1 MSKYG
6 KNVGGG
12 GGWGGTG
19 SYAPDMTEIVDFKS
33 FLL

>member
-6 KNVGGG
+6 KNVG
-12 GGWGGTG
+12 GGTG

>member
-1 MSKYG
+1 MVKML
-6 KNVGGG
+6 GGG
-12 GGWGGTG
+12 GGGGTG

>member
-12 GGWGGTG
+12 GGGTG

>member
-6 KNVGGG
+6 KNVGG
-12 GGWGGTG
+12 GGTG